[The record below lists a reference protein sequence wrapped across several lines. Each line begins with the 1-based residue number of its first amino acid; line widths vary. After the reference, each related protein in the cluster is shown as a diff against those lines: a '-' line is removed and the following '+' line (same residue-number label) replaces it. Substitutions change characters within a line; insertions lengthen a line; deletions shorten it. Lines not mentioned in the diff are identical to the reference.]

1 MAVRYDATEELP
13 PVLAPGDQLRQ
24 VFLNLFLNAQEAM
37 PDGGTLSI
45 ATRLSRGTDT
55 EFVAG
60 SYAVVQ
66 VRDTGTG
73 IAEEHL
79 AHVFEP
85 FYSTKRDSKGTG
97 LGLWV
102 SQGIIQNHGGSMRVS
117 SRSGRGTTFTITL
130 PVGHAE

>member
-1 MAVRYDATEELP
+1 
-13 PVLAPGDQLRQ
+13 
-24 VFLNLFLNAQEAM
+24 M
-37 PDGGTLSI
+37 PEGGTLSVV
-45 ATRLSRGTDT
+45 TRLSRGTDT

-60 SYAVVQ
+60 SYAIVQ